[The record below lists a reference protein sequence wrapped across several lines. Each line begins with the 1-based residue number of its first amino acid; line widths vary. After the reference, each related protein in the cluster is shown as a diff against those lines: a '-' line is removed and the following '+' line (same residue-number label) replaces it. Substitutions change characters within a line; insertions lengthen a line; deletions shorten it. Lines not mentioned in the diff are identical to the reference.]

1 MAGMTPD
8 AGGGFGGS
16 GQSNAAFKQQ
26 LNKIYAWYTGGFV
39 LFVVVLA
46 ILEQM
51 GLGRAM
57 IGYIFLAQPFC
68 SMRVSE

>member
-8 AGGGFGGS
+8 AGGAFAGS

-39 LFVVVLA
+39 LFVVLLA
-46 ILEQM
+46 ILE
-51 GLGRAM
+51 
-57 IGYIFLAQPFC
+57 
-68 SMRVSE
+68 

>member
-8 AGGGFGGS
+8 AGGAFAGS

-39 LFVVVLA
+39 LFVVVVFNNLRRNCYA
-46 ILEQM
+46 IN
-51 GLGRAM
+51 RIA
-57 IGYIFLAQPFC
+57 
-68 SMRVSE
+68 